1 MCTVSANKQLQTLEN
16 EVVKGNVET
25 DNQYPLTRMRQDG

>member
-16 EVVKGNVET
+16 EGVNGNVET
-25 DNQYPLTRMRQDG
+25 GNQDPLTRMR